1 MIVPMR
7 KGSFEEEGM
16 DPDRK
21 KCFKQLKELYH
32 TDLNDWEH
40 MPGADRNDKDGSKL
54 RAYRHLGMEG
64 KPGTYLEIIKKQTFP
79 NCTADRMW
87 ELSGGIKDRIK
98 WDKRICEPKF
108 ISYSES
114 PFQYQFYVL

>member
-1 MIVPMR
+1 MILPINRRV
-7 KGSFEEEGM
+7 SFEEDEPGQ

-21 KCFKQLKELYH
+21 KCLKELIEFYH
-32 TDLNDWEH
+32 ADLSTWEH

-54 RAYRHLGMEG
+54 RAYRHLGIEG

-87 ELSGGIKDRIK
+87 ELSGMIKDRAK
-98 WDKRICEPKF
+98 WDKRIVDPKY
-108 ISYSES
+108 IMY
-114 PFQYQFYVL
+114 